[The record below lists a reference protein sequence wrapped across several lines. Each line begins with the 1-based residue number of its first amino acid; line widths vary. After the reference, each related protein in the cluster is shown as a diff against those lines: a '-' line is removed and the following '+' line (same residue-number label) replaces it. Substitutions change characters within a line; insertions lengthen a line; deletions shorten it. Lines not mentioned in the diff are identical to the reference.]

1 MKFASFNPDCRAFA
15 QKEQTEFDKMLQAA
29 GEKP

>member
-15 QKEQTEFDKMLQAA
+15 QKEQTEFESMLAEIQ
-29 GEKP
+29 P